1 MKEHLCPVEKA
12 LINYEGECNW
22 CGEREGSMT
31 QDELIKRLQTT
42 CFGLD
47 PIDPLRLLV
56 DDVIEALRENAMREV
71 QRLGQEIEQEPVAYL
86 CENAVGHKYF
96 RWKKPSSTYKPIA
109 LYTSPPAQRTWVGLM
124 RGVRVEGDT
133 VVITVKGGNDEARC
147 LCGELISEMDKNT

>member
-1 MKEHLCPVEKA
+1 MKHKA
-12 LINYEGECNW
+12 
-22 CGEREGSMT
+22 
-31 QDELIKRLQTT
+31 LIKRLQTT

-96 RWKKPSSTYKPIA
+96 RWKKPSSTYKPTA
-109 LYTSPPAQRTWVGLM
+109 LYTSPPAQRTWVGMTDEEIEQALARANYAVKANAVAWRHGVEWAQFNLM
-124 RGVRVEGDT
+124 
-133 VVITVKGGNDEARC
+133 
-147 LCGELISEMDKNT
+147 LKNT